1 MRKILIISILFMAYN
16 VVGQSINEY
25 YTIAAENNP
34 ELKAKY
40 KEFEAAMQKIP
51 QVSSL
56 PDPNL
61 SMGYFISPVETRLG
75 PQNMRFSLTQMFPWF
90 GTLKAQ
96 KNATTLMAESK
107 YQAFLNTKN
116 QLYSQVATAYY
127 PLYELLKLKDIEQE
141 NIKILE
147 SYKNI
152 ANAKFENGK
161 GSLVDVLRV
170 DIMIKDAQTNLA
182 ILTKKEPALTSW
194 LNSILN
200 RKYNEKIV
208 ISKDLQIMELPI
220 EYRKDSITTN
230 PILQEL
236 ELKKQASEV
245 AIEVARKQGL
255 PKLGLGLDYVLVG
268 KGMNNL
274 PDSGKDIIMPMV
286 SVSLPIF
293 RKKYNAATKEAK
305 LMQES
310 YSFQKEAYEN
320 KLNGTYYKLV
330 FELEKER
337 DLLKLYEGQVLTL
350 SKSLNLLFAYYSNA
364 NKDFEEVLRMQ
375 QELLKYQ
382 KMQLSSS
389 STFYIKLAELDYLTA
404 KQF

>member
-16 VVGQSINEY
+16 VVGQSINDY

-96 KNATTLMAESK
+96 KNAATLMAESK
-107 YQAFLNTKN
+107 YQAFLNAKN

-208 ISKDLQIMELPI
+208 ISKDLQIMELPM

-268 KGMNNL
+268 KGMNNF

-293 RKKYNAATKEAK
+293 RKKYNGATKEAK

-310 YSFQKEAYEN
+310 YAFQKEAYEN

-382 KMQLSSS
+382 KMQLSSI

>member
-1 MRKILIISILFMAYN
+1 MAYN
-16 VVGQSINEY
+16 VVGQSINDY

-96 KNATTLMAESK
+96 KNAATLMAESK
-107 YQAFLNTKN
+107 YQAFLNAKN

-170 DIMIKDAQTNLA
+170 DIMIKDAQTNLD

-208 ISKDLQIMELPI
+208 ISKDLQIMELPM

-268 KGMNNL
+268 KGMNNF

-310 YSFQKEAYEN
+310 FSFQKEAYEN

-382 KMQLSSS
+382 KMQLSST

>member
-170 DIMIKDAQTNLA
+170 DIMIKDAQTNLD

-208 ISKDLQIMELPI
+208 ISKDLQIMELPM

-268 KGMNNL
+268 KGMNNF

-310 YSFQKEAYEN
+310 FSFQKEAYEN

-337 DLLKLYEGQVLTL
+337 DLLKLYEGQVITL

-382 KMQLSSS
+382 KMQLSSI

>member
-16 VVGQSINEY
+16 VVGQSINDY

-96 KNATTLMAESK
+96 KNAATLMAESK
-107 YQAFLNTKN
+107 YQAFLNAKN

-170 DIMIKDAQTNLA
+170 DIMIKDALTNLD

-208 ISKDLQIMELPI
+208 ISKDLQIMELPM

-236 ELKKQASEV
+236 ELKKQASE
-245 AIEVARKQGL
+245 
-255 PKLGLGLDYVLVG
+255 
-268 KGMNNL
+268 
-274 PDSGKDIIMPMV
+274 
-286 SVSLPIF
+286 
-293 RKKYNAATKEAK
+293 AT
-305 LMQES
+305 
-310 YSFQKEAYEN
+310 
-320 KLNGTYYKLV
+320 
-330 FELEKER
+330 
-337 DLLKLYEGQVLTL
+337 
-350 SKSLNLLFAYYSNA
+350 
-364 NKDFEEVLRMQ
+364 
-375 QELLKYQ
+375 
-382 KMQLSSS
+382 
-389 STFYIKLAELDYLTA
+389 I
-404 KQF
+404 